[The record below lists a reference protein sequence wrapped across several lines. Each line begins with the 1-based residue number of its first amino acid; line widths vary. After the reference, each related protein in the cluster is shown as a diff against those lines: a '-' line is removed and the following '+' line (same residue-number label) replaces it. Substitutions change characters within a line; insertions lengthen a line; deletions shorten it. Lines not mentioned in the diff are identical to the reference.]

1 MPLSAIH
8 SPELDPTPI
17 FELYRARF
25 ASELLA
31 AAVKPFDIF
40 GRLTPTSMLFG
51 ELSQT
56 LQIEERPAIVLV
68 TALRAMNLLVED
80 EHGRIALTP
89 LAREHLVSGAYFS
102 VADYVRLSADS
113 PGVLDL
119 VERLRTNRPAN
130 FDDENSGAAFIF
142 REGIAAA
149 MEKEES
155 ARSLTLALAGR
166 AKNVAPVLAE
176 RVPLGSGVLFD
187 VGARTGIYTIA
198 LLQKNPGL
206 RAIVLDRPEV
216 LRICTEFANEYAV
229 SDRLEV
235 MTGDMFATPLPDV
248 DFVLLSNVLHDWDI
262 PECRHLVQRCA
273 DVLRPNG
280 RLLIHDVLLNDAL
293 DGPLAIACYSALLFT
308 LTEGRAYSAAEFRSW
323 LSDAGLTPDEIVPT
337 LAHCHVVSATK
348 AQRP

>member
-17 FELYRARF
+17 FEFYRARF

-31 AAVKPFDIF
+31 AAIQPFDIF
-40 GRLTPTSMLFG
+40 GRLTPRSMLFG
-51 ELSQT
+51 ELRQM
-56 LQIEERPAIVLV
+56 LQLEERPAIVLV
-68 TALRAMNLLVED
+68 AALRAMKLLVED
-80 EHGRIALTP
+80 EQGRIALTS

-130 FDDENSGAAFIF
+130 FNDENSGAAFIF
-142 REGIAAA
+142 REGIASA

-176 RVPLGSGVLFD
+176 RVPLGRGVLLD
-187 VGARTGIYTIA
+187 VGGGTGIYTIA